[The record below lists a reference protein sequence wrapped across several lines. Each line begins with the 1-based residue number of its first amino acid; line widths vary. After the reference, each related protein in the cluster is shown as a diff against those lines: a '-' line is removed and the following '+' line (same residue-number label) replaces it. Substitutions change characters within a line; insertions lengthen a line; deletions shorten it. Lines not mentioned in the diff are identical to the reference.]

1 MNHAIEVTS
10 LEKRYGAH
18 KVLKGLT
25 FSVRQGEIFALLGAN
40 GAGKTTIVKLLT
52 GLYREYEGDIF
63 INGRNSR
70 EYDSRQLMDMFS
82 VVYQDFARYQISFAD
97 NIRLGNRTE
106 MDEARFSQVL
116 SFNEIG
122 EIAQALPNGTDT
134 CLGKIKRT
142 EWIFPAVNG
151 RK

>member
-1 MNHAIEVTS
+1 
-10 LEKRYGAH
+10 
-18 KVLKGLT
+18 
-25 FSVRQGEIFALLGAN
+25 
-40 GAGKTTIVKLLT
+40 
-52 GLYREYEGDIF
+52 
-63 INGRNSR
+63 
-70 EYDSRQLMDMFS
+70 MDMFS

-122 EIAQALPNGTDT
+122 EIAQALPNGSTPACALLT
-134 CLGKIKRT
+134 ITNATSAVLFSKKYRIILSAFVPSPEAKIAIFFMMFSILVHIKQKNVQNSAFICLNICSAQ
-142 EWIFPAVNG
+142 EIFIPLQPQ